1 MVRRRREEG
10 SVSGMNN
17 KNQSQIELQEKNQV
31 IKQL

>member
-17 KNQSQIELQEKNQV
+17 KNQNQIELQEKNQV